1 METVE
6 VNVKKEE
13 AAKEDQEMA
22 DNYMMEVQ

>member
-6 VNVKKEE
+6 VNLKKEE
-13 AAKEDQEMA
+13 ATKQDQEMA